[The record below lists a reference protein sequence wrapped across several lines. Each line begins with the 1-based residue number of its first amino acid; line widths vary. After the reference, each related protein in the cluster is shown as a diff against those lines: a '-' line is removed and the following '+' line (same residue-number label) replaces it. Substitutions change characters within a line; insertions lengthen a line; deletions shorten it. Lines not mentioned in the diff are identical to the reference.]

1 MIVEFRTYT
10 LHPRTLPEFLNR
22 FGEKLERRLTYSPLA
37 AFWYTEFGP
46 LNQVIHVWTYKD
58 ELERREVRA
67 RAVADGIWP
76 PNTSEFIAEMK
87 SEIFDP
93 LPIAP
98 ALGPGN
104 VGPYFEMRLYTLK
117 PGSVPRMA
125 ERWAEY
131 LPGRLQLS
139 PLVGV
144 FAAENQWMHIW
155 AYNSLDQ
162 RMTVRNQAKADGIWP
177 PPGDSPVVRQ
187 ETKVMLAAPFSPI
200 T

>member
-22 FGEKLERRLTYSPLA
+22 FGEKLERRQTYSKLA
-37 AFWYTEFGP
+37 AFWFTEVGP
-46 LNQVIHVWTYKD
+46 LNQVIHVWTYAD
-58 ELERREVRA
+58 ELERRRVRA
-67 RAVADGIWP
+67 KAIEDGIWP
-76 PNTSEFIAEMK
+76 PNTSELIAEMK

-93 LPIAP
+93 LTIAP
-98 ALGPGN
+98 ALEPGE

-117 PGSVPRMA
+117 PGSVATMA

-144 FAAENQWMHIW
+144 FAAENLWMHIW
-155 AYNSLDQ
+155 AYKSLDE
-162 RMTVRNQAKADGIWP
+162 RMEVRAQAKNEGIWP

-187 ETKVMLAAPFSPI
+187 ETKIMLAAPFSPI
-200 T
+200 K

>member
-22 FGEKLERRLTYSPLA
+22 FGEKLQRRQTYSPLA

-58 ELERREVRA
+58 ELERRNIRA
-67 RAVADGIWP
+67 QAVADGIWP

-98 ALGPGN
+98 ALEPGDI
-104 VGPYFEMRLYTLK
+104 GPYFELRLYTLK

-125 ERWAEY
+125 ERWSEY
-131 LPGRLQLS
+131 LPARLQLS

-162 RMTVRNQAKADGIWP
+162 RMAIRNQAKSDGIWP

-200 T
+200 Q